1 MTKNHWHPAFCGATE
16 WEFKQNKAD
25 LTFDTEKQI
34 SKEPL
39 RMDLLIV
46 KKQSG
51 KVIQNDI
58 GKIFRQHNVI
68 EFKATGDSL
77 NIDDYYKV
85 ISYAC
90 LYKSLG
96 KHVNEIP
103 ADEITITIMRE
114 AYPRELFGMLKQSD
128 IDITERYPGI
138 YYLTGKVLFPTQIIV
153 TKKLDDKHSG

>member
-1 MTKNHWHPAFCGATE
+1 MAKNHWHPAFCGATE

-25 LTFDTEKQI
+25 LTFNTEKQI

-51 KVIQNDI
+51 KVIKNDI

-77 NIDDYYKV
+77 NFDDYYKV
-85 ISYAC
+85 IS
-90 LYKSLG
+90 
-96 KHVNEIP
+96 
-103 ADEITITIMRE
+103 
-114 AYPRELFGMLKQSD
+114 
-128 IDITERYPGI
+128 
-138 YYLTGKVLFPTQIIV
+138 
-153 TKKLDDKHSG
+153 